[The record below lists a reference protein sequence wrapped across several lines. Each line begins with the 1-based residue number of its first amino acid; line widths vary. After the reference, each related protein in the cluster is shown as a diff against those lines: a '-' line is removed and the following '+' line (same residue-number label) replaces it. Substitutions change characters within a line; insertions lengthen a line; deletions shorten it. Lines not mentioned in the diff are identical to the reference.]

1 MKRKRR
7 IRLTYANVI
16 ASIALFAALGGSSY
30 AAFSL
35 PAKSVGPK
43 QLRSGAVRTAKV
55 KDGSLLAKDF
65 KSGQLPAGAKGD
77 QGPRGV
83 AGAPG
88 EPGQPGTARA
98 YALVNPKGAANAVDP
113 GLVQPYVKA
122 FSSVRRTSFGFYC
135 VHPAAGIDPAT
146 MPAIVNPEFGFSS
159 GGDFKAYWE
168 QGHCN
173 ADEYQVVTEQGGAK
187 SDDVAFTI
195 LVP

>member
-1 MKRKRR
+1 MKGKHR
-7 IRLTYANVI
+7 IRLTYANVV

-35 PAKSVGPK
+35 PAKSVGAK

-65 KSGQLPAGAKGD
+65 KSGQLPAGPKGD
-77 QGPRGV
+77 RGPQGVPGV
-83 AGAPG
+83 PG
-88 EPGQPGTARA
+88 EPGQAGTARA
-98 YALVNPKGAANAVDP
+98 YALVDENGASNGVDP
-113 GLVQPYVKA
+113 ALVQPYVKA
-122 FSSVRRTSFGFYC
+122 FASVRRTSMGFYC

-146 MPAIVNPEFGFSS
+146 MPAIVNAEFGFSAGS
-159 GGDFKAYWE
+159 DLKAYWE

-187 SDDVAFTI
+187 SNDVAFTI